1 MFISKKRRN
10 FALVIELE
18 RHIEILL
25 LSNDCVIVPN
35 LGGFMTHHVHAK
47 YDEEDGY
54 FLPPLRTLGFNP
66 QLTINDSLL
75 ALSYV
80 EAYDISYPEALK
92 RIEDEVNELKQRI
105 QNDGSYELNDIGTLS
120 LNEDGKYMFTPCEA
134 GILTPSLYGLSSY
147 EMKLLDNEEIPQQ
160 QESVEKKVEKPS
172 ASVIPMAASSEYT
185 SYEDNED
192 EEDNDFIKIK
202 FTWVRNAIAVAAVL
216 LAIFVLALPTGKTE
230 MMTRTISNLNNTIL
244 FGMMSKDTNT
254 STIEIKKQDLEHKVN
269 RVDTV
274 TKKTVIPPQQPQAK
288 ADSVKQSG
296 YCIVLASYVTK
307 QNAKIFIEQLQDR
320 GYQDSRIFVNNNITR
335 VVYGHFDNQNEAYN
349 ALKDIHKHKDLSEAW
364 VYKFN

>member
-1 MFISKKRRN
+1 M
-10 FALVIELE
+10 
-18 RHIEILL
+18 
-25 LSNDCVIVPN
+25 
-35 LGGFMTHHVHAK
+35 
-47 YDEEDGY
+47 
-54 FLPPLRTLGFNP
+54 
-66 QLTINDSLL
+66 
-75 ALSYV
+75 
-80 EAYDISYPEALK
+80 
-92 RIEDEVNELKQRI
+92 
-105 QNDGSYELNDIGTLS
+105 NDIGTLS

-147 EMKLLDNEEIPQQ
+147 EMKLLDIEELHQQ

-172 ASVIPMAASSEYT
+172 ASVIPMTASSEYT

-274 TKKTVIPPQQPQAK
+274 IKKTVIPPQQPQAK

-296 YCIVLASYVTK
+296 YCIVLASHVTK

-335 VVYGHFDNQNEAYN
+335 VVYGHFDNQNDAYN
-349 ALKDIHKHKDLSEAW
+349 ALRDIHKHKDLSEAW
-364 VYKFN
+364 VYKIN